1 MGANISK
8 KLPLLQFEAYAEKL
22 LQAAGGGFIN
32 TFVAFDLLGFIFEK
46 LKVRSR
52 MWHIY
57 LLKSI
62 FIQGELV
69 SNKVLFCP
77 SALLNSTI
85 YKYGKNTRIQK
96 KMV

>member
-8 KLPLLQFEAYAEKL
+8 KLLFLQFEAYAEKL

-52 MWHIY
+52 M
-57 LLKSI
+57 
-62 FIQGELV
+62 
-69 SNKVLFCP
+69 
-77 SALLNSTI
+77 
-85 YKYGKNTRIQK
+85 
-96 KMV
+96 